1 MDQEVHA
8 QVDPSADPALREAVR
23 AALGPIGVWS
33 FALESLTADE
43 EAQAL
48 GEIERLGFPAIW
60 FPESLTSREAFSHA
74 AWMLANTER
83 AVIAPGIANIWA
95 RDAAAMASGWRML
108 SDAYPG
114 RFLLGLG
121 VSHAPS
127 VARRGGIYE
136 RPLAT
141 MRGYLETMDRTP
153 STAPEP
159 DAQPWRMLA
168 ALGPRMLELSAELSL
183 GAHTYFVPVEHTAF
197 ARKRLGPEPIL
208 AVEQAVV
215 LSTDAREA
223 RTIARE
229 YAVRYL
235 ALDNYANN
243 LRRMGRS
250 DADVAGQGSDS
261 LIDAVIA
268 WGDEDAIASRVRQH
282 LEAGADHVCIQVLNG
297 DSSDVG
303 TAELA
308 RLLPALPL
316 RDA

>member
-1 MDQEVHA
+1 MEAEISQPH
-8 QVDPSADPALREAVR
+8 PSADPALRVDVR
-23 AALGPIGVWS
+23 SALGPVGAWS
-33 FALESLTADE
+33 FALEALPADE
-43 EAQAL
+43 EAEAL
-48 GEIERLGFPAIW
+48 REIEGLGYPAIW

-114 RFLLGLG
+114 RFLLGVG

-127 VARRGGIYE
+127 VARRGGVYE
-136 RPLAT
+136 RPVAR
-141 MRGYLETMDRTP
+141 MREYLETMDRTP

-159 DAQPWRMLA
+159 VAPPWRMLA
-168 ALGPRMLELSAELSL
+168 ALGPRMLELSAERSL

-197 ARKRLGPEPIL
+197 ARQRLGADPVL

-215 LSTDAREA
+215 LSTDPREA
-223 RTIARE
+223 RGIARE
-229 YAVRYL
+229 YAARYL
-235 ALDNYANN
+235 ALENYSNN
-243 LRRMGRS
+243 LRRMGRTE
-250 DADVAGQGSDS
+250 ADVAGQGSDA

-282 LEAGADHVCIQVLNG
+282 IEAGADHVCIQVLTG
-297 DSSDVG
+297 DPADVG
-303 TAELA
+303 LDDLA
-308 RLLPALPL
+308 RLLPALPA
-316 RDA
+316 RDS